1 MASISECSLAFFRS
15 TELFQLNERLE
26 HPLTWTT
33 SRRTIHISQI
43 YSTYL
48 TYRDRAN
55 GMDPY
60 LNDEIVRLQEDILR
74 RGAQG
79 AFKADAL
86 GWLARAWR
94 ARGERGPAERYMLE
108 LIGFLLQDATLKD
121 SSGRNHMK
129 DLEMWF
135 IEWGEPEKAAELAR
149 WREEELGAEVTA
161 KLECDAGN

>member
-1 MASISECSLAFFRS
+1 MQTFHSK
-15 TELFQLNERLE
+15 ERLE
-26 HPLTWTT
+26 RPLTWTT

-55 GMDPY
+55 GRDPY
-60 LNDEIVRLQEDILR
+60 FNDEIVGLQEDILR

-86 GWLARAWR
+86 GWLARACR
-94 ARGERGPAERYMLE
+94 ARGERGPAERYMLD
-108 LIGFLLQDATLKD
+108 LIDFLLQDATLKD
-121 SSGRNHMK
+121 SSGRNTMN

-149 WREEELGAEVTA
+149 WREEELGAEIAA
-161 KLECDAGN
+161 KLECDIGDEIPE